1 MLLFAATI
9 FLSASLLFLVQ
20 PLIAKQILPWFGGSA
35 AVWTTCMV
43 FFQIAL
49 LAGYAYADALPRR
62 ASPRRQAAVHTALL
76 LASLAFLPII
86 AKPGWKP
93 AGDEDP
99 ILRILGLLGVT
110 VGLPYFLLSTTGPL
124 VQRWFAVLYPRRTV
138 YRLFALSNAGSLLG
152 LLAYPFAIEPYLGL
166 GPQAVLWSAAYTLFA
181 LACIGVAW
189 KAAGAWVGEGAPR
202 SPSGAPGGAADAGV
216 AAAGRTA
223 DSSASQAMGQAQP
236 PTAAAYGFWI
246 ACAALASVL
255 LLGITSHLTQ
265 NIASIPFLWVLP
277 LTLYLFSFVVVF
289 EGRGGRGWYVRAA
302 WLVPVLAA
310 LVAMAWALSAQ
321 RGVMKLQAAIP
332 LYCAGLFLAC
342 VFCHGE
348 LAATRPAPRYLTRFY
363 LMMSVGGALGGLLVG
378 LVAPRAFDNYWEVPL
393 GLAGVALL
401 ALRVVMRE
409 DGPRWLP
416 RSIATALAALAVATT
431 AFYGWKYYDF
441 LATDTIEMSR
451 NFYGTVRIKES
462 GEGEWKARRM
472 LHGVILHGEQYADPR
487 HAHEPTSYYGHSSGL
502 GAAVLARREHGPVK
516 LCVIGLG
523 TGTAAAWGR
532 EGDTVRYYEI
542 DREIV
547 PLALRYFTYL
557 RDTHARLD
565 VVIGDGRLSLER
577 EAAQRRFQACDVMA
591 VDAFSGDSIPVHLI
605 TREAVQLYAQHLKPD
620 GILAFHISNR
630 YLNLQP
636 VLAQIAAATG
646 FSAVNI
652 ADEPTDPT
660 LSRTDWVLMSRAA
673 ATLAH
678 PLIGPRGQPL
688 QTRPIRLWTDST
700 NNLFQALR

>member
-43 FFQIAL
+43 FFQVAL

-62 ASPRRQAAVHTALL
+62 ASPRRQAAIHTALL

-93 AGDEDP
+93 AGEEDP
-99 ILRILGLLGVT
+99 ILRILGLLTVT

-152 LLAYPFAIEPYLGL
+152 LLAYPFVIEPYLGL

-189 KAAGAWVGEGAPR
+189 KAAGSSLSVPA
-202 SPSGAPGGAADAGV
+202 GAARPS
-216 AAAGRTA
+216 AAPPTA
-223 DSSASQAMGQAQP
+223 DAQPSTAQP
-236 PTAAAYGFWI
+236 PTAARHGFWI

-255 LLGITSHLTQ
+255 LLGVTSHLTQ

-277 LTLYLFSFVVVF
+277 LTLYLASFVIVF

-302 WLVPVLAA
+302 WLLPVLAA
-310 LVAMAWALSAQ
+310 LVAMAWGLSYQ

-332 LYCAGLFLAC
+332 LYCAGLLLAC

-363 LMMSVGGALGGLLVG
+363 LMLSIGGALGGLLVG
-378 LVAPRAFDNYWEVPL
+378 LVAPRLFDNYWEVPL
-393 GLAGVALL
+393 GLTGVALL
-401 ALRVVMRE
+401 ALHVTLRE
-409 DGPRWLP
+409 EGSRWLP
-416 RSIATALAALAVATT
+416 RSAAVALAALAVAAT
-431 AFYGWKYYDF
+431 AFYGWTYYDF
-441 LATDTIEMSR
+441 LAADTIEMSR

-472 LHGVILHGEQYADPR
+472 LHGVILHGEQYTDPR
-487 HAHEPTSYYGHSSGL
+487 HAHEATSYYGRSSGL
-502 GAAVLARREHGPVK
+502 GAAVLALRSRGPVK

-523 TGTAAAWGR
+523 TGTGAAWGR

-542 DREIV
+542 DRDIV

-557 RDTHARLD
+557 RDTRARLD

-577 EAAQRRFQACDVMA
+577 EAAQRRFQACDIMA

-605 TREAVQLYAQHLKPD
+605 TREAVQLYAQHVKPE

-636 VLAQIAAATG
+636 VLAPIAAATG
-646 FSAVNI
+646 FAAVNI

-660 LSRTDWVLMSRAA
+660 LSRTDWVLMSRTA

-688 QTRPIRLWTDST
+688 QTRPIRMWTDST